1 MIHIFLC
8 QDILIHK
15 YTIKTYISLLLF
27 SIKTPAVLVKYY
39 AYIFIK
45 ITITNTKYETKR
57 AIAAKTDGKC
67 T

>member
-1 MIHIFLC
+1 M
-8 QDILIHK
+8 
-15 YTIKTYISLLLF
+15 
-27 SIKTPAVLVKYY
+27 LVKYY

-57 AIAAKTDGKC
+57 AIAAKTDGMC